1 MVDKAAAKAKRDTL
15 TRAKAEALIAKV
27 TNPDDLADE
36 RFTKHANKP
45 MRQKASLKLA
55 RLA

>member
-15 TRAKAEALIAKV
+15 TRAKEEALIAKV

-36 RFTKHANKP
+36 RFTKHAN
-45 MRQKASLKLA
+45 MQQKASLKLA